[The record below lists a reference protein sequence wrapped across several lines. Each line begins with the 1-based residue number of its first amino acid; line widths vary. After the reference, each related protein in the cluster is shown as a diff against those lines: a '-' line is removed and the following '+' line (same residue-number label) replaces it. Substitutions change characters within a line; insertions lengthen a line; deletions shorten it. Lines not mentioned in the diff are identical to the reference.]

1 MRLTKRWRLP
11 TRIDAE
17 EWLDQGLGS
26 AKAIEQS
33 LADLNRINRWLGGMR
48 GLANYLYPRLRA
60 WRTRPLRVVD
70 LGAGGCPIPE
80 AIAVWAADQKISL
93 QAYALDLQHTHL
105 RWAQIRLETLPGIV
119 LVQGDVFAPPFAD
132 GSIDVVV
139 SSLFL
144 HHFTRAELI
153 RLLPRWMSMTRRSLV
168 MTDLVR
174 HPVPYWFMKAASPMF
189 ARSAITRHD
198 AAVSIRRAYRPDELQ
213 AIAVEAGFPQ
223 AQVFTHFPYRM
234 TLVIDHGETGTL

>member
-1 MRLTKRWRLP
+1 MRLTKRRGLP
-11 TRIDAE
+11 TRVDAE
-17 EWLDQGLGS
+17 EWLDQGRGS

-80 AIAVWAADQKISL
+80 AIAVWAADQNILL
-93 QAYALDLQHTHL
+93 QICALDLQHTHL
-105 RWAQIRLETLPGIV
+105 RWAQIRLETLPGIA

-174 HPVPYWFMKAASPMF
+174 HPIPYWFMKAASPMF

-198 AAVSIRRAYRPDELQ
+198 AAISIRRAYRPDELQ

-234 TLVIDHGETGTL
+234 TLVIDHGEADTL